1 MSQDNI
7 IRLFFLAW
15 IIGILLV
22 GFGGGQKSYDHPEE
36 ES

>member
-1 MSQDNI
+1 MSYDNT

-15 IIGILLV
+15 VIGILLV
-22 GFGGGQKSYDHPEE
+22 GFGGEQKSYDHPED